1 MRPAVADPALS
12 EPDIEALA
20 SRLQLPLLCA
30 RARADREERCDVF
43 LGVDEDGPFLQ
54 LTGVDAPGPV
64 RCGFLQAAMQHRRR
78 GGQNELLGR
87 ALGIHK
93 RSRSCIV
100 DCTVGLDADAFVLA
114 DLGADVLL
122 CERHPLLAALIELSM
137 AWRRESQMPAM
148 RAAIGRMRLVNTD
161 ARHCTLPTPVDA
173 LYLDPM
179 FPDARRAASGKG
191 MRLLQ
196 ALLGPVCSE
205 ADAALLSWALEQAVA
220 RVVVK
225 RPRKAPPV
233 GGRTPSHVLR
243 GRSVRFDV
251 YQTGRKSA

>member
-1 MRPAVADPALS
+1 MLPGLKDDALS
-12 EPDIEALA
+12 AADLETLA
-20 SRLQLPLLCA
+20 RRLQLPLLRA
-30 RARADREERCDVF
+30 GARADREERCDVF
-43 LGVDEDGPFLQ
+43 LSVDEDGPFLQ
-54 LTGVDAPGPV
+54 LTGADAPGPV
-64 RCGFLQAAMQHRRR
+64 RCGFLQAAMRHRRR

-87 ALGIHK
+87 ALGLHK
-93 RSRSCIV
+93 RPQSCIV
-100 DCTVGLDADAFVLA
+100 DCTAGLAADAFVLA

-137 AWRRESQMPAM
+137 AWQPESQTAAM
-148 RAAIGRMRLVNTD
+148 RAAISRMCLVNSD
-161 ARHCTLPTPVDA
+161 VRRCTLPASVDA

-196 ALLGPVCSE
+196 ALLGAVCSE
-205 ADAALLSWALEQAVA
+205 ADAALLSWALGQPVA

-225 RPRKAPPV
+225 RPRKAPPI
-233 GGRTPSHVLR
+233 GERTPSHVLS

-251 YQTGRKSA
+251 YQTGRKPV

>member
-1 MRPAVADPALS
+1 MLPGLTDDAL
-12 EPDIEALA
+12 PDANLEALA
-20 SRLQLPLLCA
+20 GRLQLPLL
-30 RARADREERCDVF
+30 RAGERADREERCDVF
-43 LGVDEDGPFLQ
+43 LSVDGGGPFLQ
-54 LTGVDAPGPV
+54 LTGADAPGPV
-64 RCGFLQAAMQHRRR
+64 RCGFLQAAMRHRRR

-87 ALGIHK
+87 ALGLHK
-93 RSRSCIV
+93 RSQSSVV
-100 DCTVGLDADAFVLA
+100 DCTAGLAGDAFVLA

-137 AWRRESQMPAM
+137 VWRPESQPAAM
-148 RAAIGRMRLVNTD
+148 REAIARMCLVNTD
-161 ARHCTLPTPVDA
+161 ARGCTLPASVDA

-179 FPDARRAASGKG
+179 FPADRRAASGKG

-196 ALLGPVCSE
+196 ALLGPVCGE
-205 ADAALLSWALEQAVA
+205 ADAALLSWALEQPVA

-233 GGRTPSHVLR
+233 GERLPSHVLS

-251 YQTGRKSA
+251 YQTGRKPA